1 MLRKEHLAATTAA
14 FAQLPF
20 KKAARQLAAAA
31 ERNGV
36 VHNGE
41 TNLSNLVLADRWDL
55 DAMEEELKWLAV
67 GPDDDLL
74 AIRARTLLPML
85 ERARRKRANKVRH
98 RDT

>member
-1 MLRKEHLAATTAA
+1 MVSKEYLTATTAA

-41 TNLSNLVLADRWDL
+41 TNLSDLVLAERWDF
-55 DAMEEELKWLAV
+55 DAMEDELKWLAV

-74 AIRARTLLPML
+74 AARARTLLPML
-85 ERARRKRANKVRH
+85 ERARRKRAAKARKSN
-98 RDT
+98 T